1 MEMHEKIRAGRL
13 RLGESEEAFGRRFG
27 VTRATVQQWE
37 RPGGT
42 APKLERIVDVADVL
56 GLSGVLFS
64 MSTATQDVAFCCA
77 VAICCN

>member
-1 MEMHEKIRAGRL
+1 MEMHEKIRADRL

-42 APKLERIVDVADVL
+42 APKLERIVDVAQ
-56 GLSGVLFS
+56 LS
-64 MSTATQDVAFCCA
+64 TNA
-77 VAICCN
+77 